1 MPLPLLALAIAAFG
15 IGTTEFVIMGLL
27 PNVARDLGVSIP
39 AAGMLVSG
47 YALGV
52 TIGAPILAIAT
63 ANMPRKRALMSLI
76 ALFIVGNLLCALAP
90 GYTLL
95 MVARVITAF
104 CHGAFFGIGS
114 VVAAGLVP
122 PNKRAQAIALMFTG
136 LTLANVLGVPLGT
149 ALGQLAG
156 WRATFWAVTV
166 IGVLAAIALAAWLPA
181 QIEMQKTSLVHEFIT
196 LRHPQVLMVLG
207 ISVLAS
213 ASLFTVFTYIT
224 PILEDVT
231 HLTPHHVTLVLLLF
245 GLGLTI
251 GGTLGGKLADWK
263 LMPTLLG
270 ALGSIAVVLAVFAY
284 TCHSPIA
291 ALVTIFIW
299 GILAFV
305 IVPPIQ
311 MLIVNRASD
320 APNLASTLNQGAFNL
335 GNASGAWL
343 GGMAISAGFALT
355 TLPYI
360 GIVTALL
367 ALALTLWSAHAERR
381 DQRKTLGLNLA
392 DAPAGSSR

>member
-52 TIGAPILAIAT
+52 TIGAPIVAIIT

-76 ALFIVGNLLCALAP
+76 MLFIVGNLLCALAP

-149 ALGQLAG
+149 ALGQFAG

-181 QIEMQKTSLVHEFIT
+181 QIEMQKTSLVHEFT
-196 LRHPQVLMVLG
+196 ALRHPQVLTVLG
-207 ISVLAS
+207 ISVLTS

-245 GLGLTI
+245 GLGMTI
-251 GGTLGGKLADWK
+251 GGVLGGKLADWK
-263 LMPTLLG
+263 LMRTLLAG
-270 ALGSIAVVLAVFAY
+270 LGCIAIILAVFSY
-284 TCHSPIA
+284 TCRSPISA
-291 ALVTIFIW
+291 MVTVFVW

-305 IVPPIQ
+305 ILPPIQ
-311 MLIVNRASD
+311 ILIVNRASD

-343 GGMAISAGFALT
+343 GGTAISAGFALT

-360 GIVTALL
+360 GIMMALL
-367 ALALTLWSAHAERR
+367 ALTLTWWSAHTDRR
-381 DQRKTLGLNLA
+381 DRRLRHGLNLA
-392 DAPAGSSR
+392 DVPAGSSR

>member
-1 MPLPLLALAIAAFG
+1 
-15 IGTTEFVIMGLL
+15 
-27 PNVARDLGVSIP
+27 
-39 AAGMLVSG
+39 
-47 YALGV
+47 
-52 TIGAPILAIAT
+52 
-63 ANMPRKRALMSLI
+63 MSLI
-76 ALFIVGNLLCALAP
+76 GLFILGNLLCALAP

-95 MVARVITAF
+95 MIARVITAF

-149 ALGQLAG
+149 ALGQFAG

-207 ISVLAS
+207 ISALAS

-231 HLTPHHVTLVLLLF
+231 RLTPHHVTLVLLLF

-263 LMPTLLG
+263 LMPTLLTSL
-270 ALGSIAVVLAVFAY
+270 ACISVVLAAFAY
-284 TCHSPIA
+284 TCHWPIA
-291 ALVTIFIW
+291 AMVTIFIW
-299 GILAFV
+299 GVLAFV

-335 GNASGAWL
+335 GNATGAWL
-343 GGMAISAGFALT
+343 GGVAISAGFALT
-355 TLPYI
+355 SLPFV
-360 GIVTALL
+360 GIAMALL
-367 ALALTLWSAHAERR
+367 ALALTLFSAHTDRR
-381 DQRKTLGLNLA
+381 ARAGFTLG